1 MLCDRRQ
8 ALKTQRPVGEQVSQC
23 GSGSFLL
30 FLVNIFVM
38 QNDFCSLIAVHTLV
52 KSCGCNENTLLTFS

>member
-38 QNDFCSLIAVHTLV
+38 QNDFCSLIAML
-52 KSCGCNENTLLTFS
+52 G